1 MIPFSSSD
9 LIRLHSD
16 VTSAVLS
23 FLSFLVVHKI
33 QRMNPPHRGRLLNEF
48 PLSVFLCGLFLFWVG
63 QERFVDTLDGTV
75 GLGLA
80 CSNKRRRCV
89 REKRQRASASWVLDA
104 LWEGACEMSRSA
116 SRGENNWQR
125 REEL

>member
-48 PLSVFLCGLFLFWVG
+48 PLSVFLCGLFPLLGWSREICRYFRWNG
-63 QERFVDTLDGTV
+63 WV
-75 GLGLA
+75 GLGLL
-80 CSNKRRRCV
+80 
-89 REKRQRASASWVLDA
+89 E
-104 LWEGACEMSRSA
+104 
-116 SRGENNWQR
+116 
-125 REEL
+125 